1 MQIRDCEASDYDG
14 WRRLWD
20 GYLAFYGTVLDE
32 AVTAQTW
39 ARLMDA
45 GSPVQARV
53 AVAGGRVVGFAIHHH
68 HPSTW
73 VLGDDGY
80 LEDLFVDASAR
91 GSGVGR
97 ALIDD
102 LLALG
107 RARGWAR
114 VYWHTDQGNAQARA
128 LYDSYAPADG
138 HIRYRLKL

>member
-1 MQIRDCEASDYDG
+1 MQIRDCKARDYDG

-20 GYLAFYGTVLDE
+20 AYLAFYGTVLDE

-39 ARLMDA
+39 VRLMDA
-45 GSPVQARV
+45 DSPVKARV
-53 AVAGGRVVGFAIHHH
+53 ALMDGRIVGFAIHHH

-73 VLGDDGY
+73 VLGNDGY

-91 GSGVGR
+91 RAGIGR

-107 RARGWAR
+107 RARDWGR
-114 VYWHTDQGNAQARA
+114 VYWHTHEGNAQARA
-128 LYDSYAPADG
+128 LYDSYTPSDG

>member
-20 GYLAFYGTVLDE
+20 GYLAFYGVVLDE

-39 ARLMDA
+39 ARLLDA
-45 GSPVQARV
+45 ASPVQARV
-53 AVAGGRVVGFAIHHH
+53 AVIEHRLVGFAIHHH

-80 LEDLFVDASAR
+80 LEDLFVEPSAR
-91 GSGVGR
+91 GRGVGR

-114 VYWHTDQGNAQARA
+114 IYWHTDQANTQARA
-128 LYDSYAPADG
+128 LYDTYAPSDG

>member
-1 MQIRDCEASDYDG
+1 MQIRDCTAGDYDG

-20 GYLAFYGTVLDE
+20 MYLAFYGVTLDE

-39 ARLMDA
+39 ARLMDGA
-45 GSPVQARV
+45 SPVAARV
-53 AVAGGRVVGFAIHHH
+53 AVSEGAILGFAIHHH
-68 HPSTW
+68 HASTW

-80 LEDLFVDASAR
+80 LEDLFVEKAAR
-91 GSGVGR
+91 GQGVGR

-102 LLALG
+102 LLAIG

-114 VYWHTDQGNAQARA
+114 VYWHTDQGNTQARA
-128 LYDSYAPADG
+128 LYDSYAPSDG

>member
-20 GYLAFYGTVLDE
+20 AYLAFYGTVLDE

-45 GSPVQARV
+45 ASPVQARV
-53 AVAGGRVVGFAIHHH
+53 AEAEGRVVGFAIHHH
-68 HPSTW
+68 HPSSW

-91 GSGVGR
+91 GCGVGR

-128 LYDSYAPADG
+128 LYDSYVPSDG